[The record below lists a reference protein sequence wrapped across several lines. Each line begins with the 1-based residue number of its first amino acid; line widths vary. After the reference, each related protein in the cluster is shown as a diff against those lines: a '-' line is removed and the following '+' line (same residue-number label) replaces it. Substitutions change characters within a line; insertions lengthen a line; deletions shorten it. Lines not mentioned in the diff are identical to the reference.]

1 MATSSPF
8 SFLPGLPFSPPAWA
22 TDEIQKRLV
31 LLLNHVLQ
39 QEPEAMTRLARKKGQ
54 IALVKWRDATIKFI
68 ATPAGLLD
76 LAAPDAVA
84 HLTLEVTQQ
93 SPLEIIQALFKGDK
107 PDIRIDGD
115 VQLAAEVNWLV
126 EHVRW
131 DVEEDLARIVGDVP
145 AHAIGQVARRFGDA
159 LRQFGG
165 IGRTKEAAQ
174 ASEASTA
181 KASSG
186 GTPA

>member
-1 MATSSPF
+1 MPF
-8 SFLPGLPFSPPAWA
+8 APPAWA
-22 TDEIQKRLV
+22 AYEIQKRLV

-54 IALVKWRDATIKFI
+54 IALVKWRELTIKLI

-76 LAAPDAVA
+76 LATPDAVP

-93 SPLEIIQALFKGDK
+93 SPLDILQALLKGDK
-107 PDIRIDGD
+107 PEIRIDGD

-145 AHAIGQVARRFGDA
+145 AHAMGQVARRFGDA

-165 IGRTKEAAQ
+165 IGKAAGSAQ
-174 ASEASTA
+174 ADAA
-181 KASSG
+181 KTSAG
-186 GTPA
+186 GKPP